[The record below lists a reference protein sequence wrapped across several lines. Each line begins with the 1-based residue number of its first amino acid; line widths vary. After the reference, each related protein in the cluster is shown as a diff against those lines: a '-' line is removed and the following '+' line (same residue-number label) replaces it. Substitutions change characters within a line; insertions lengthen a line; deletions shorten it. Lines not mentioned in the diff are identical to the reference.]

1 MASTFSTNT
10 NLNLQ
15 ATGDNS
21 GTWGAVLNAQD
32 FQIIDNVLGNVQT
45 ISLSASNF
53 TLNTAQT
60 QVATI
65 KLTGVLTA
73 NVTVFFPAIG
83 RVYFVQN
90 ACTGAFTVTLAITG
104 TPGATALVPPNSLS
118 GQLFVLDG
126 TNVYADF
133 GGTPPGKV
141 DMFIMSAVPY
151 GWLIMDGSAVSRAS
165 YPALNLLAA
174 AAGYA
179 APWGAGNGST
189 TFNLPDA
196 RGYFPRA
203 WDDGAGRD
211 PGRVIGSTQTGQLQ
225 SHNHGINDPGHTH
238 GFFTSGWSGAGSG
251 LNVWSPG
258 GGAVQ
263 AITLTSANSLVG
275 NVVITS
281 SVTGVSVQNTGGNE
295 TRPISLAFAF
305 AIKW

>member
-1 MASTFSTNT
+1 MASTLTTNT
-10 NLNLQ
+10 SLNLQ
-15 ATGDNS
+15 ATGDNP
-21 GTWGAVLNAQD
+21 GTWSAVLNAQV

-133 GGTPPGKV
+133 GGAPPGKV

-179 APWGAGNGST
+179 SPWGAGNGST

-211 PGRVIGSTQTGQLQ
+211 PGRAIGSTQTGALQ
-225 SHNHGINDPGHTH
+225 SHNHGINDSGHSHSST
-238 GFFTSGWSGAGSG
+238 
-251 LNVWSPG
+251 LNGQTNPQLWTPG
-258 GGAVQ
+258 GGSQQ
-263 AITLTSANSLVG
+263 AITLVSSNQLIGSLVI
-275 NVVITS
+275 NPS
-281 SVTGVSVQNTGGNE
+281 LTGISIQNTGGNE